1 MALNYD
7 VHSIILSN
15 IYSIEDQ
22 INYCE
27 AHKIEYDF
35 NNCEELKDN
44 PHIDDYEGYNSEFFI
59 IYNDDYSFTSIKIYC
74 GNIVEVKV
82 IYIKIEEYF
91 YCWDSEPTDLT
102 NMPDNDV
109 IKKFNNNIVFIYDV
123 EDLYR
128 LEKYLYG
135 VKKIYIKHQINTK
148 IDDELR
154 DIMIRLNVYGNLYVN
169 DPLLAYDIGLFKT
182 FLTCFET
189 SIYRRV
195 SITNNL
201 ISNNDMVENL
211 LISLYDKN
219 NMLLKI
225 LQINFSSWFNMDY
238 YTSSEYR
245 QNKDDLSP
253 DELKKFIEIH
263 TINIHTINTPKL
275 RVIFCKL
282 RDVVINI
289 NMDGVIIRNFL
300 LI

>member
-59 IYNDDYSFTSIKIYC
+59 IY
-74 GNIVEVKV
+74 
-82 IYIKIEEYF
+82 
-91 YCWDSEPTDLT
+91 
-102 NMPDNDV
+102 
-109 IKKFNNNIVFIYDV
+109 NIVFIYDV